1 MRQGIVLCQDD
12 GVKQEAGLK
21 GGGGRELPFRT
32 AEAPHGGEDSSPGE
46 Q

>member
-1 MRQGIVLCQDD
+1 MRQGIVLCQDN

-32 AEAPHGGEDSSPGE
+32 AEAPHGREDSSAGE